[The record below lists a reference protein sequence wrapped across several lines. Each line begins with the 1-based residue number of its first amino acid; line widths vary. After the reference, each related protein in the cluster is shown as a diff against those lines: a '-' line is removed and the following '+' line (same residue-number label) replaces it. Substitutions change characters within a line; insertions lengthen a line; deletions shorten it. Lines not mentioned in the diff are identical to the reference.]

1 MASSLIRLASTADVL
16 ALAELE
22 HATYQAEGYPAA
34 LFYQAIAQW
43 PQTQLV
49 ATATSI
55 DSVHGYIMAAPG
67 EQTDDLWIMSL
78 LVASEARGQ
87 GLGKQLLQALL
98 KSAAQQPNNYRTATL
113 TVAPYNA
120 AAIALYQQQGF
131 QQIALKPNFMGPGE
145 DRIILQHNF
154 C

>member
-1 MASSLIRLASTADVL
+1 MAASIIRLASTADVL

-22 HATYQAEGYPAA
+22 QATYQSEGYPVA

-49 ATATSI
+49 ATAVTT
-55 DSVHGYIMAAPG
+55 DTVQGYIMAAPG

-98 KSAAQQPNNYRTATL
+98 ESTKQQSNNYRTATL
-113 TVAPYNA
+113 TVAPHNT

-131 QQIALKPNFMGPGE
+131 VQLTLKPDFMGPGE
-145 DRIILQHNF
+145 DRLLLQYSF
-154 C
+154 I

>member
-1 MASSLIRLASTADVL
+1 MASSIIRLASTDDVL
-16 ALAELE
+16 ALAQLE
-22 HATYQAEGYPAA
+22 QATYQSEGYPAA

-49 ATATSI
+49 AAAGT
-55 DSVHGYIMAAPG
+55 VQGYIMAAPG

-78 LVASEARGQ
+78 LVANEARGQ

-98 KSAAQQPNNYRTATL
+98 ESTSQQPNNYRTATL
-113 TVAPYNA
+113 TVAPQNT

-131 QQIALKPNFMGPGE
+131 VQLALKPDFMGPGE
-145 DRIILQHNF
+145 DRLLLQYSF
-154 C
+154 I